1 MTVSIKLQMEQMGQR
16 AKKAARVLSAAA
28 PAAKTQALRALAALL
43 IERQPDILKANAL
56 DVNAAKAANMDAPRL
71 DRLTLTPR
79 IMADMADACLHVAE
93 MADEVGVIE
102 QQWQRPNGS

>member
-1 MTVSIKLQMEQMGQR
+1 MTVSIELQMEQMGQR

-56 DVNAAKAANMDAPRL
+56 DVDAAQGRKHGRSAPRPAHPHAAHHGGYGRCL
-71 DRLTLTPR
+71 S
-79 IMADMADACLHVAE
+79 ACRR
-93 MADEVGVIE
+93 DG
-102 QQWQRPNGS
+102 

>member
-1 MTVSIKLQMEQMGQR
+1 MTVSIELQMEQMGQR

-56 DVNAAKAANMDAPRL
+56 DVDAPKR
-71 DRLTLTPR
+71 
-79 IMADMADACLHVAE
+79 
-93 MADEVGVIE
+93 
-102 QQWQRPNGS
+102 RPFRGPAPGQHP

>member
-1 MTVSIKLQMEQMGQR
+1 MTVSIELQMEQMGQR

-56 DVNAAKAANMDAPRL
+56 DVDAAKAATCTETGSPSRRASWRIWPMPVCMSPIWLMKSASSSNSGSAP
-71 DRLTLTPR
+71 
-79 IMADMADACLHVAE
+79 M
-93 MADEVGVIE
+93 
-102 QQWQRPNGS
+102 GS

>member
-1 MTVSIKLQMEQMGQR
+1 MTVSIELQMEQMGQR

-56 DVNAAKAANMDAPRL
+56 DVDAAKAANMDAP
-71 DRLTLTPR
+71 PR
-79 IMADMADACLHVAE
+79 PAHPHAAHHGGYGRCLSACRR
-93 MADEVGVIE
+93 DG
-102 QQWQRPNGS
+102 

>member
-1 MTVSIKLQMEQMGQR
+1 MTVSIELQMEQMGQR

-56 DVNAAKAANMDAPRL
+56 DVDAAKAANMDAPRQMASWRKHPL
-71 DRLTLTPR
+71 PDPR
-79 IMADMADACLHVAE
+79 PGHRHSGYL
-93 MADEVGVIE
+93 
-102 QQWQRPNGS
+102 QRRRPPLLAMT